1 MNFLRLI
8 LILIFAL
15 SPAALRARGAL
26 REGES
31 LTYRVG
37 WGIFTG
43 AGEIKISA
51 QAAPVTVPV
60 GPAQLLVTTTT
71 ATRGFARAFFAFD
84 ARAEAIFDV
93 ATGRLHSN
101 TETSATK
108 DKKTKNVTTFD
119 YATRTAL
126 FRSESRPD
134 KNQIIQLPPGEPL
147 DLIMSLV
154 RTRGWDMKV
163 GEKRDALV
171 LFEEE
176 IYDLTIHAVRTE
188 VITTRLGTFETIVLE
203 PRMEKTPPKGMF
215 RKGSAVRVWIAQN
228 DPRRLPVKFE
238 VEFKFGSGVAT
249 LTAYEAP
256 TNSPLVA
263 TTGDAKNPRP

>member
-31 LTYRVG
+31 LTCRVG

-93 ATGRLHSN
+93 ATGRLSP
-101 TETSATK
+101 A
-108 DKKTKNVTTFD
+108 KKAVPK
-119 YATRTAL
+119 AAAG
-126 FRSESRPD
+126 
-134 KNQIIQLPPGEPL
+134 I
-147 DLIMSLV
+147 
-154 RTRGWDMKV
+154 
-163 GEKRDALV
+163 
-171 LFEEE
+171 E
-176 IYDLTIHAVRTE
+176 ILA
-188 VITTRLGTFETIVLE
+188 
-203 PRMEKTPPKGMF
+203 
-215 RKGSAVRVWIAQN
+215 
-228 DPRRLPVKFE
+228 
-238 VEFKFGSGVAT
+238 
-249 LTAYEAP
+249 AP
-256 TNSPLVA
+256 
-263 TTGDAKNPRP
+263 